1 MLRFNE
7 LFFHFSFLK
16 IPLQKVVKGKNS
28 LEEIIPVFKGE
39 FSVFCVLCFVF
50 LFFYFSFGCD
60 AV

>member
-28 LEEIIPVFKGE
+28 LGKVIAVFEGK
-39 FSVFCVLCFVF
+39 FSVFCVFVF
-50 LFFYFSFGCD
+50 CFFGYD